1 MKFCES
7 IIKKKLDFTEQIYK
21 YAKHGTRRK
30 AELSKMIADYEE
42 VHDYLTGKIEAVSF
56 VPSYSLRELRRQFNW
71 LNYDK
76 ELNAETI
83 NELNECINK
92 MKSDGAKGLS
102 NEDSESSG

>member
-7 IIKKKLDFTEQIYK
+7 VIKKKLDFTEQIYK

-56 VPSYSLRELRRQFNW
+56 VPDYSIREIKRQLTW
-71 LNYDK
+71 LEYDK
-76 ELNAETI
+76 DLHAEVI
-83 NELNECINK
+83 DEVNYIVNK
-92 MKSDGAKGLS
+92 MKDDGQNNS
-102 NEDSESSG
+102 IDR